1 VARTP
6 KGRSLADRLA
16 SGETSYDVVGPRRR
30 RLWYAAATAL
40 MVISLG
46 SIAVKQFELGI
57 EFRGGSAFTVP
68 ADGGTVDQARE
79 AVEPLL
85 GEAPIVQQVG
95 ADRLRVQTEPLPAE
109 EQTAIEEALA
119 AEFGVG
125 LDQID
130 TSSVGSAWG
139 GQITSAALRGL
150 AAFLVLVSLY
160 IGFRYEFK
168 MAAGALVALL
178 HDLVLTAGV
187 FSLFDFLVTPAT
199 VIGLLTILGYS
210 LYDTVVVFD
219 KVQENTRGLLAQN
232 KMTYTQAAN
241 LAVNQTL
248 VRSLNTSVIALLPV
262 AGLLFIGA
270 AVLGAGTLRDL
281 SLALFVGIVAGTY
294 SSITLAT
301 AVLVELKEREP
312 RMRALAHRLSSRGGG
327 VSSPAPRLAGVGAGR
342 TSGAVGSEGADPADG
357 AGDSGDLGDPGDDA
371 LSGQPG
377 ARPVRRTRAGRPSG
391 SGGRPGSRRRR

>member
-1 VARTP
+1 VSAESRA
-6 KGRSLADRLA
+6 GRPGLPERLA

-30 RLWYAAATAL
+30 RLWYAIAAAL
-40 MVISLG
+40 MLVSLA
-46 SIAVKQFELGI
+46 SILVKGFNQGI
-57 EFRGGSAFTVP
+57 EFQGGSAFTVP
-68 ADGGTVDQARE
+68 AGGGSVAQARD
-79 AVEPLL
+79 AVEPLVD
-85 GEAPIVQQVG
+85 GDPIVQQVG
-95 ADRLRVQTEPLPAE
+95 ADRLRVQTEPLAP
-109 EQTAIEEALA
+109 EQQGAVEEALA
-119 AEFGVG
+119 GAFGVG
-125 LDQID
+125 VDEID

-150 AAFLVLVSLY
+150 AVFLVLVSLY

-178 HDLVLTAGV
+178 HDLLLTAGV
-187 FSLFDFLVTPAT
+187 YSLFDFLVTPAT

-219 KVQENTRGLLAQN
+219 KVQENTRGLLSQN
-232 KMTYTQAAN
+232 RMTYTQAAN

-262 AGLLFIGA
+262 AGLLFLGA
-270 AVLGAGTLRDL
+270 ALLGAGTLRDL
-281 SLALFVGIVAGTY
+281 SLALFVGILAGTY

-312 RMRALAHRLSSRGGG
+312 RMRALAHRVASRGGG
-327 VSSPAPRLAGVGAGR
+327 ARAAAPRLAGVGARDGEVGVDPDGEGERSSGPDSRPVPSGR
-342 TSGAVGSEGADPADG
+342 TDPRT
-357 AGDSGDLGDPGDDA
+357 
-371 LSGQPG
+371 QR
-377 ARPVRRTRAGRPSG
+377 RPRSGRPSG

>member
-1 VARTP
+1 MATRRP
-6 KGRSLADRLA
+6 PLPERLA

-30 RLWYAAATAL
+30 RLWYAIAAGL
-40 MVISLG
+40 MVVSLA
-46 SIAVKQFELGI
+46 SILLQGFNAGI
-57 EFRGGSAFTVP
+57 EFEGGSAFTVP
-68 ADGGTVDQARE
+68 AGAGSVAQARD
-79 AVEPLL
+79 AVEPLVD
-85 GEAPIVQQVG
+85 GEPIVQQVG
-95 ADRLRVQTEPLPAE
+95 TDRLRVQTEPLPAE
-109 EQTAIEEALA
+109 RQSAVEEALA
-119 AEFGVG
+119 STLGVG
-125 LDQID
+125 VDEID

-150 AAFLVLVSLY
+150 AVFLVLVSLY

-178 HDLVLTAGV
+178 HDLLLTAGV
-187 FSLFDFLVTPAT
+187 YSLFDFLVTPAT

-219 KVQENTRGLLAQN
+219 KVQENTRGLLSQN
-232 KMTYTQAAN
+232 KVTYTQAAN

-270 AVLGAGTLRDL
+270 ALLGAGTLRDL
-281 SLALFVGIVAGTY
+281 SLALFVGILAGTY

-301 AVLVELKEREP
+301 SVLVELKEREP
-312 RMRALAHRLSSRGGG
+312 RMRALAHRVASRGP
-327 VSSPAPRLAGVGAGR
+327 VVRAAPPRLAGAGARG
-342 TSGAVGSEGADPADG
+342 GDG
-357 AGDSGDLGDPGDDA
+357 GEVPEPDDEPDPGA
-371 LSGQPG
+371 AVLPRTPR
-377 ARPVRRTRAGRPSG
+377 RPRSGRPSG

>member
-1 VARTP
+1 MSTGSTAARRP
-6 KGRSLADRLA
+6 GLPERLA
-16 SGETSYDVVGPRRR
+16 SGETSYDIVGPRRR
-30 RLWYAAATAL
+30 RLWYAIAAGL
-40 MVISLG
+40 MLLSLA
-46 SIAVKQFELGI
+46 SILLKGFNAGI
-57 EFRGGSAFTVP
+57 EFEGGSAFTVP
-68 ADGGTVDQARE
+68 AGGGSVAQARD

-85 GEAPIVQQVG
+85 GGEPIVQRVG
-95 ADRLRVQTEPLPAE
+95 TDRLRVQTEPLPPE
-109 EQTAIEEALA
+109 RQTEVEEALA
-119 AEFGVG
+119 GAFGVTG
-125 LDQID
+125 DEID

-150 AAFLVLVSLY
+150 AVFLVLVSLY

-178 HDLVLTAGV
+178 HDLLLTAGV
-187 FSLFDFLVTPAT
+187 YSLFDFLVTPAT

-219 KVQENTRGLLAQN
+219 KVQENTRGLLTQN
-232 KMTYTQAAN
+232 RLTYTQAAN

-270 AVLGAGTLRDL
+270 ALLGAGTLRDL
-281 SLALFVGIVAGTY
+281 SLALFVGIIAGTY
-294 SSITLAT
+294 SSVTLAT

-312 RMRALAHRLSSRGGG
+312 RMRALAARVVSRGG
-327 VSSPAPRLAGVGAGR
+327 SAHATAPRLAGVGARNTGTGVDGDDEGEQPSGPEGR
-342 TSGAVGSEGADPADG
+342 LTPSGRADPR
-357 AGDSGDLGDPGDDA
+357 S
-371 LSGQPG
+371 QR
-377 ARPVRRTRAGRPSG
+377 RPRSGRPSG